1 MEGIAQLMKTYALVR
16 ERLNPKLD
24 ILGILLTMFDKR
36 NKLSFMVE
44 REVRDH
50 FGKLVFRTSIPRNVR
65 LSEAPSHGLPAILYD
80 VRSLGTQSYI
90 SLAQELIEDPRL
102 HSQAQGR

>member
-1 MEGIAQLMKTYALVR
+1 
-16 ERLNPKLD
+16 
-24 ILGILLTMFDKR
+24 MFDKR

-50 FGKLVFRTSIPRNVR
+50 FEELVFATSIPRNVR

-80 VRSLGTQSYI
+80 IRSVGTQSYI
-90 SLAQELIEDPRL
+90 ALAQEIMDKNLGQ
-102 HSQAQGR
+102 SQAQVR

>member
-1 MEGIAQLMKTYALVR
+1 MEGIAQLMKTYGLVK
-16 ERLNPKLD
+16 ERLNPDLE

-36 NKLSFMVE
+36 NKLSFLVE

-50 FGKLVFRTSIPRNVR
+50 FGELVFNTSIPRNVR

-80 VRSLGTQSYI
+80 IRSLGTQSYI
-90 SLAQELIEDPRL
+90 TLAQEIIDCKKF
-102 HSQAQGR
+102 